1 MDWRPGYLDLYE
13 DGELA
18 RRAET
23 AMEGLGQC
31 VMCAHAC
38 RSDRLHGELG
48 LCRTGRRA
56 VVASLGRHFGE
67 EEVLVGT
74 GGSGTIFCQLQPG
87 VSFARITTSAPAGWA
102 QRWVPHSWRT

>member
-1 MDWRPGYLDLYE
+1 MDRRPGYLDLYE

-67 EEVLVGT
+67 EARRDGWIRDDL
-74 GGSGTIFCQLQPG
+74 FANCNLACA
-87 VSFARITTSAPAGWA
+87 FARITTSAPAGWA